1 MSAIAGIVCG
11 LILAL
16 GPNGHQLAEPLARQ
30 DELARRMLPTAYL
43 ETLSRQP
50 IYLVLHDQ
58 EDWPGAFSLM
68 AGQSALPGERAL
80 PGLEVARLYLYRAH
94 YFEQGRL
101 RKLEDLPVDLASGF
115 FRATFELAMVQRFSE
130 AAFAEKVAKRA
141 GELFPEVPA
150 AQQAQVYAE
159 TQIEFAASLLSIA
172 VEIGR
177 SQRRALA
184 RGKTLCRLEGVNIPL
199 FEHWRK
205 TFTEASFHGS
215 YTPEGGTEAAFTRKS
230 LSIEDK
236 KSALH
241 ELLGVQS
248 WRGEVEADLRL
259 CGSGS

>member
-16 GPNGHQLAEPLARQ
+16 GPNGHQLAERVARQ
-30 DELARRMLPTAYL
+30 DEIARRMLPTAYL

-58 EDWPGAFSLM
+58 EDWPAAFSLM

-80 PGLEVARLYLYRAH
+80 PGLQVARLYLHRAH

-101 RKLEDLPVDLASGF
+101 RKLEDLPVDLASNF
-115 FRATFELAMVQRFSE
+115 FRATLELAIVQRFSD
-130 AAFAEKVAKRA
+130 AAFAEKVAKRS
-141 GELFPEVPA
+141 GELFHEVPR

-159 TQIEFAASLLSIA
+159 TQVEFAASLLSIA

-177 SQRRALA
+177 AQRRALA
-184 RGKTLCRLEGVNIPL
+184 RGKTLCLEGVTIPL

-205 TFTEASFHGS
+205 TFIQASFHGS

-230 LSIEDK
+230 LSLEDK
-236 KSALH
+236 KSALR

-259 CGSGS
+259 CG

>member
-16 GPNGHQLAEPLARQ
+16 GPNGHQLAEQVARQ

-94 YFEQGRL
+94 YFEQGKL

-115 FRATFELAMVQRFSE
+115 FRATLELAMVQRFSD
-130 AAFAEKVAKRA
+130 AAFAEKTTKRA
-141 GELFPEVPA
+141 GELFPEVPV

-159 TQIEFAASLLSIA
+159 TQVDFVANLLSIA

-184 RGKTLCRLEGVNIPL
+184 RGKTLCLEGVKIPL

-215 YTPEGGTEAAFTRKS
+215 YTPEGGSEAAFTRKS
-230 LSIEDK
+230 LNLEDK
-236 KSALH
+236 KSALR

-248 WRGEVEADLRL
+248 WRGEAPGDLGF
-259 CGSGS
+259 CFGS